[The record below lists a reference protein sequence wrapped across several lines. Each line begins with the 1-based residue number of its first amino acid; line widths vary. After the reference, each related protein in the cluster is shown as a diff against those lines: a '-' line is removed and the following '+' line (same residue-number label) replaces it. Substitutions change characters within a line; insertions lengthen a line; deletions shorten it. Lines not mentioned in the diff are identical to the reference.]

1 MAFDEK
7 HALEILYGM
16 ARNQPYRRPASYS
29 PPWAEFKAMFEQPP
43 ELKFVPNTLLQY
55 KRSWQPAPPPK
66 KI

>member
-16 ARNQPYRRPASYS
+16 ARNQPYCRPASYS
-29 PPWAEFKAMFEQPP
+29 PPWAKFKAMFEQTTQPN
-43 ELKFVPNTLLQY
+43 FVPDALL
-55 KRSWQPAPPPK
+55 KHTRRWQPASQ